1 MAPMTEREQTAA
13 ALVRSINAM
22 SGAWVVSTPQADK
35 IRFQV
40 LDGDKNRVLQQLKDW
55 NWEPAFV
62 SILPRVTFNGM
73 AAASVYE
80 IVLPKERQE
89 IPDARIAVPRDEVA
103 TPKKSDVEME
113 GMRKYLGLK

>member
-1 MAPMTEREQTAA
+1 MD
-13 ALVRSINAM
+13 
-22 SGAWVVSTPQADK
+22 GAWVTSPLPLDSQSRL
-35 IRFQV
+35 RFQV
-40 LDGDKNRVLQQLKDW
+40 LDGDRNRVLQQLRDW

-80 IVLPKERQE
+80 VNLPAER
-89 IPDARIAVPRDEVA
+89 IPVFDDRIHGEVA
-103 TPKKSDVEME
+103 KAEKTSLELE